1 MKRTVLG
8 VVTAVLAL
16 SSTASVVHAQNPMT
30 FGIAAGATI
39 PMGDLGDVYGTGFHG
54 MVTLGFM
61 PSMLPFGM
69 RIDGS
74 YNSLGS
80 KDEVGDF
87 TARVISVTA
96 NGVFAMPGMMASPY
110 LIGGLGF
117 YNGDDDRTILGAET
131 ESSNDFGINVGLGAK
146 FSLSGFGTFA
156 EIRYHNI
163 FTEENSTQ
171 YLPITFGIMF

>member
-16 SSTASVVHAQNPMT
+16 SVSASVVHAQRPT
-30 FGIAAGATI
+30 LGIAAGATL
-39 PMGDLGDVYGTGFHG
+39 PTGDLGDGFDTGFHG

-69 RIDGS
+69 RIDGA
-74 YNSLGS
+74 YNSMDG
-80 KDEVGDF
+80 KDNSPI
-87 TARVISVTA
+87 TAKIISVSA
-96 NGVFAMPGMMASPY
+96 NAVFSMPGMMASPY
-110 LIGGLGF
+110 FIGGVGF
-117 YNGDDDRTILGAET
+117 YNSDYDQPGVDA
-131 ESSNDFGINVGLGAK
+131 SNDFGINVGLGAK

-163 FTEENSTQ
+163 FTEDNSTQ